1 MGNCLCPQKRAS
13 VAPTA
18 HRGRTKTFFF
28 FRSQEMA
35 MSRAAAFGRT
45 GSPLGC
51 LEEKVFLA
59 DNFFF
64 PLKLDLPVATAHWHV
79 PRKKLSRRKHIFLA
93 PAAKRSLAERSADG
107 GFFFFLTGLSRRP
120 PPITLASRTH
130 SVRGKSRQFVNSP
143 CLCWQARN
151 VGYELMM

>member
-1 MGNCLCPQKRAS
+1 
-13 VAPTA
+13 
-18 HRGRTKTFFF
+18 
-28 FRSQEMA
+28 MA

-107 GFFFFLTGLSRRP
+107 GFFFF
-120 PPITLASRTH
+120 
-130 SVRGKSRQFVNSP
+130 
-143 CLCWQARN
+143 
-151 VGYELMM
+151 